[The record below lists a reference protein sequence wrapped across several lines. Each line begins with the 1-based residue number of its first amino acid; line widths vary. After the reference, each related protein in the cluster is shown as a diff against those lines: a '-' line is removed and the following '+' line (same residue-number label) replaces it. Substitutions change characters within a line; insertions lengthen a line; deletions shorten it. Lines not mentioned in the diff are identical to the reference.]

1 MRFLSVVPFAAALVA
16 ATPGAGDVST
26 WYGIRLGASVPAAV
40 SEKGITPNDADTILD
55 APKPWDAAIA
65 STNSDSKVIGLSFVL
80 YGAEVVSDVPDD
92 KAFPRR
98 RSVASM
104 RAIARNI
111 EADLRRRL
119 GAPNRAPE
127 FAGELRWAS
136 TGEATGPFHTA
147 SFLANDDTITLM
159 INAPELPNDAME
171 ANREQRRDCDR
182 RSRNAMVVIP

>member
-1 MRFLSVVPFAAALVA
+1 MRALTVVIFAASLVA
-16 ATPGAGDVST
+16 AAPGAGDIAT
-26 WYGIRLGASVPAAV
+26 WYGIRLGASVPVAA
-40 SEKGITPNDADTILD
+40 SERGITPNGADAILD

-65 STNSDSKVIGLSFVL
+65 STNSDSNVTGLSFFL

-92 KAFPRR
+92 KPLPRR

-127 FAGELRWAS
+127 FAGGLRWAS
-136 TGEATGPFHTA
+136 TGGATGTFHTA
-147 SFLANDDTITLM
+147 SFLANDDIITLI
-159 INAPELPNDAME
+159 INAPELPNDTME
-171 ANREQRRDCDR
+171 AN
-182 RSRNAMVVIP
+182 P